1 MQAKLPD
8 INSAI
13 VRHRS
18 GALVALSQDNYHMA
32 STELSAINALLPGE
46 YKVKIDNETYYEKIK
61 GQDILTCNNCNEES
75 EYAELTFYRKPIQSE
90 LRLLFH
96 IEFIEIWK
104 CDKCHF
110 ENPKEGTKRTI
121 RKFTPPFYT
130 GYMPNPP
137 KMDSFGNRASYRIAF
152 AKWFDIAINELESQ
166 VGIYRG
172 DYSAQEDDAGNI
184 EDEED

>member
-18 GALVALSQDNYHMA
+18 GALVALAQDNYYLA
-32 STELSAINALLPGE
+32 STELSAINALLPE
-46 YKVKIDNETYYEKIK
+46 DYKVKIDDATYYEKIK
-61 GQDILTCNNCNEES
+61 AQDILVCNNCNEES
-75 EYAELTFYRKPIQSE
+75 EYNNLVFYRKALQSE
-90 LRLLFH
+90 LRLLYH
-96 IEFIEIWK
+96 IQFIEMWK
-104 CDKCHF
+104 CDKCHY
-110 ENPKEGTKRTI
+110 ENPKDGSKRTI
-121 RKFTPPFYT
+121 RKFEHPFYT

-166 VGIYRG
+166 VGVYRG
-172 DYSAQEDDAGNI
+172 DYSAQEDEGASVV
-184 EDEED
+184 DEED